1 LPGAEGDTVGVE
13 VLQEAVCGLHCLR
26 GVGGE
31 VARVMV
37 AGVMAGVMAGVL
49 AVKRIG
55 VVVRGGVWWW

>member
-1 LPGAEGDTVGVE
+1 VGVE